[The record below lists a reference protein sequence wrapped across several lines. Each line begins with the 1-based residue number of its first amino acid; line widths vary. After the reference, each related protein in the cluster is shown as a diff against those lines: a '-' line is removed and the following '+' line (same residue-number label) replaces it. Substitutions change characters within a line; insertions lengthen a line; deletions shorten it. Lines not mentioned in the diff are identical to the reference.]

1 MNKEMEK
8 MISLEKEKIFEK
20 YKEKFKGVKERYKI
34 DFDLEY
40 EPTNQLKIIRFKIPR
55 YYDLENLFIAYH
67 FKLKKYEY
75 IKCDYLED
83 TFHKEHFP
91 ENIIRELE
99 SRYPFRYVIKEIE
112 KLSKNCFE
120 EISEINE
127 AYKNTKKSNT

>member
-1 MNKEMEK
+1 MEK
-8 MISLEKEKIFEK
+8 MISLEKEKIFQK
-20 YKEKFKGVKERYKI
+20 YKEKVKGVKERYKI

-40 EPTNQLKIIRFKIPR
+40 EPTNQLKIIRFKIPK

-83 TFHKEHFP
+83 SFHKEYFP

-99 SRYPFRYVIKEIE
+99 SKYPFRYVIKEIG